1 LRGTPEKKH
10 PVTDPANAEP
20 EEVSAPPYKRVR
32 PEVSSAVLSSPA
44 LTEESSGVEFVE
56 MTNPK
61 QEPVEYETEIEEVE
75 RLQNRDDPLVQLL
88 AGESSQTLQDSSQ
101 GMWF

>member
-1 LRGTPEKKH
+1 
-10 PVTDPANAEP
+10 
-20 EEVSAPPYKRVR
+20 
-32 PEVSSAVLSSPA
+32 
-44 LTEESSGVEFVE
+44 

-88 AGESSQTLQDSSQ
+88 AGESSQTLQDSPQ